1 MAVKYYIDYY
11 DTENIAHYFEIAST
25 SYAGSSTEVHGSVM
39 LDYASTEDAE
49 QAIRGKGLRV
59 DLEASVDLTFDDLY
73 TEDEMYWSVVYKR
86 DTEVMFNG
94 WLNSDGLFESFVEDK
109 WILSLDCVDGLGYL
123 KDLSYVDSSGV
134 TYTGQQKQLDIIVNC
149 LDRTGVVQD
158 IHTNVDIYYTGL
170 ATTNDVLVNVYL
182 NANRFVKDDGE
193 TIMSCDEVLRSVLE
207 PYGAVITSYKGAWYI
222 YKPNQLFSD
231 DTPTFFG
238 YDETGAALTP
248 TTTTL
253 SAGYTLGSQVDGYY
267 PHHCNANQKLSN
279 NRSITAYRI
288 NYKYGVVSGLLSNVL
303 LEHNGV
309 TITDWT
315 INSSTNLTLNA
326 SGLGVDLDF
335 DATVSV
341 KNMTSDVITLVSGDL
356 ISYRIRYKTTALT
369 KNTQTL
375 FWGQFNYKVI
385 LTGGSTYYYNSGS
398 NSWTTTNTTNIRFGG
413 ELDSTDTLTF
423 DMAALPI
430 AGDITVEIWTPEWV
444 SDETGTFYLQE
455 ISVYPTDEAEDLKKG
470 EFHTLQRTT
479 APSSRVKD
487 TITLYNG
494 DVPSDKY
501 DGTIYKTDQTTP
513 TETWF
518 RKGKTEAKAILRIM
532 GEETLRLNQSPM
544 RIFSGDIYGYIPYL
558 SVVTINN
565 VTGTFIFIEYSYD
578 TKANVIS
585 AVLKQIYG
593 AELVDIDY
601 ALTFDYGNTVK
612 PTIIG

>member
-1 MAVKYYIDYY
+1 MAVKYNLNYY
-11 DTENIAHYFEIAST
+11 DTENILHTLEISNST
-25 SYAGSSTEVHGSVM
+25 WAGANTDITGSVF

-49 QAIRGKGLRV
+49 EAIRGKGLRV
-59 DLEASVDLTFDDLY
+59 DLEADTTLTFDDLY
-73 TEDEMYWSVVYKR
+73 TEDEKYWTVTYDR
-86 DTEVMFNG
+86 DGDRMFNG
-94 WLNSDGLFESFVEDK
+94 FLNADGLFESFVEDK
-109 WILSLDCVDGLGYL
+109 WIISLDCVDGLGFL
-123 KDLSYVDSSGV
+123 KDLSYVDSSGI

-149 LDRTGVVQD
+149 LERTGVVQD

-170 ATTNDVLVNVYL
+170 ATTNDVLANVYL

-207 PYGAVITSYKGAWYI
+207 PYGAVITSYQGAWYI
-222 YKPNQLFSD
+222 YKPNQIFSD

-238 YDETGAALTP
+238 YDETGAALSP
-248 TTTTL
+248 TTTIL
-253 SAGYTLGSQVDGYY
+253 NAGYTLGSQVDGYY
-267 PHHCNANQKLSN
+267 PHHCNANQRLSN
-279 NRSITAYRI
+279 KRSISAYRI

-335 DATVSV
+335 DATASV
-341 KNMTSDVITLVSGDL
+341 KNLTSDVITLVNGDL

-375 FWGQFNYKVI
+375 LWGQFNYKLI

-398 NSWTTTNTTNIRFGG
+398 NSWSTTDTTNLRFGG
-413 ELDSTDTLTF
+413 ELNSTDTLTF
-423 DMAALPI
+423 DMAALP
-430 AGDITVEIWTPEWV
+430 ANGDLTMEIWTPERN
-444 SDETGTFYLQE
+444 SDESGTFYLQE
-455 ISVYPTDEAEDLKKG
+455 VSIYVTDEAEDLKKG

-487 TITLYNG
+487 TVELYNG

-513 TETWF
+513 TSTWF
-518 RKGKTEAKAILRIM
+518 RKGVSEAFAILRIM

-565 VTGTFIFIEYSYD
+565 VTGLFVFIEYSYD
-578 TKANVIS
+578 TKANITS